1 MANLVESERIKETID
16 FTKYLNDDMIGLN
29 IVLPGD
35 LIKKEKGFMNGHG
48 TYEENGA
55 IYSSVIG
62 TVLQTNKLLSVSPL
76 KAYYTPQI
84 GDIVV
89 GRVIEIGD
97 KKWKIEIGSN

>member
-1 MANLVESERIKETID
+1 M
-16 FTKYLNDDMIGLN
+16 TKSNS
-29 IVLPGD
+29 
-35 LIKKEKGFMNGHG
+35 GHG

-62 TVLQTNKLLSVSPL
+62 TVLQTNKSFILEIKTVFEIKSTYDVLNGFHLRRLLSVSPL

-89 GRVIEIGD
+89 GRVIEVIFQNLIIQID
-97 KKWKIEIGSN
+97 SLFMY